1 MIGTTLV
8 VAAPLER
15 RLKKRLEKAVARAL
29 SKPASGMPTL
39 RHVITISSDE
49 LRRQAFDDEGIRIAL
64 TCVIEDV
71 ARAHH
76 MNERSLLT
84 GDPRWFALVHRVDEW
99 LGADFKPDTVDAIDL
114 EDPSHP
120 SGCDGALTSRQST
133 RRTAVDGRRNQFARR
148 ALPIRR
154 EIP

>member
-1 MIGTTLV
+1 MIGTVLA

-39 RHVITISSDE
+39 RQVIAISSDE

-64 TCVIEDV
+64 SQVIEDV

-84 GDPRWFALVHRVDEW
+84 GDPRWFALVDRVDEW
-99 LGADFKPDTVDAIDL
+99 LAADFKPGTGDAIDL
-114 EDPSHP
+114 EGPSRP
-120 SGCDGALTSRQST
+120 SECDEASVSRESA
-133 RRTAVDGRRNQFARR
+133 RRTAADARRNQFART
-148 ALPIRR
+148 APPSRR